1 MNYFCKRLKVIY
13 GMNFMTKIYITRNLH
28 ILWMY
33 ILDTTIY
40 IKFIRRVKYGVPGID
55 TLWGLSHLECQLK
68 LLRLHPVMEF

>member
-13 GMNFMTKIYITRNLH
+13 GMIFMTKIYITRNLH

-40 IKFIRRVKYGVPGID
+40 IKFIKRVKVTGNY
-55 TLWGLSHLECQLK
+55 
-68 LLRLHPVMEF
+68 